1 MPNQETNV
9 RTLKINRLTDAQYD
23 AAIKNDAELYLTP
36 DDDNSLSRN
45 IGETVFSLIPLTDA
59 SLHLTDGA
67 LIDGNGIYSAFY
79 NYMLNLYGDGTNP
92 PNYFTDETSWQS
104 SVTTYGVCGKFVID
118 TTNQTI
124 RLPKITGIVEG
135 TLDVNA
141 LGNLVEAGLP
151 NIKGYVNLQ
160 GRANAT
166 EGAFS
171 RTGISNA
178 RQDTDGNVR
187 YDSTQIDI
195 DASRSSSVYKD
206 DETTVQ
212 PQTIKGYYYI
222 VLATTTKTEI
232 EIDIDEVTTEIN
244 NLSRAYIVETY
255 SNGTD
260 WYRVWSDGWCEQ
272 GGFKTSTGFIT
283 FLVPFTDNN
292 FNFVFNRHYN
302 SKTAAQTSDTNSANR
317 NTVATSTQYG
327 STDGTGVY
335 IGVATENGCD
345 GHKWIACGYKA

>member
-1 MPNQETNV
+1 MS
-9 RTLKINRLTDAQYD
+9 
-23 AAIKNDAELYLTP
+23 LYLGDQQIAGVTTP
-36 DDDNSLSRN
+36 IQGARN
-45 IGETVFSLIPLTDA
+45 IGQLVYSLIPLTDA
-59 SLHLTDGA
+59 GLHLADGA
-67 LIDGNGIYSAFY
+67 LIDGTGIYSAFY
-79 NYMLNLYGDGTNP
+79 SYMLNLYGDGTNP
-92 PNYFTDETSWQS
+92 PNYFTDETSWQD

-118 TTNQTI
+118 TTNNTI

-151 NIKGYVNLQ
+151 NIKGSFNSAAGGFTTSGPLFSVSNWSYQATGSGHANQ
-160 GRANAT
+160 GV
-166 EGAFS
+166 EF
-171 RTGISNA
+171 
-178 RQDTDGNVR
+178 
-187 YDSTQIDI
+187 
-195 DASRSSSVYKD
+195 DASRYNSIYSDSVN
-206 DETTVQ
+206 TVQ

-222 VLATTTKTEI
+222 VLATTVKTNI
-232 EIDIDEVTTEIN
+232 QVDIDEVATEIN

-260 WYRVWSDGWCEQ
+260 WYRIWSDGWCEQ

-292 FNFVFNRHYN
+292 FNFVFSRHYN
-302 SKTAAQTSDTNSANR
+302 SKTAAQTSDTNSATR

-327 STDGTGVY
+327 ATDGTGVY

-345 GHKWIACGYKA
+345 GYKWIACGYKA